1 MRTAEHVRRGLAG
14 PSKFPPRWKGPLVMR
29 EANACGY
36 YRLAKMNRE
45 DLMDPINSK
54 WLKCY
59 YA

>member
-1 MRTAEHVRRGLAG
+1 MEGTLSH
-14 PSKFPPRWKGPLVMR
+14 K